1 MMKKRKN
8 MQFITAAALAAIL
21 VTGQVPAS
29 VVMGDSTANV
39 QVSSLIPDNVTVDQ
53 PVPLSEIGLPTS
65 EYGTLSWAD
74 ASSVPSERVQTYE
87 VVFHPYNT
95 ADLAKIS
102 GWDGKSDAIY
112 SNVTVV
118 VSSISE
124 DSDHESGEDTESE
137 SEKNTDETYSETENT
152 AADTEEAQ
160 DDAEVKEEDTAS
172 SENTEVPAQTDE
184 TVAPEEK
191 TAEEAP
197 AEETPEITE
206 TPEVTEGAIEDTKTA
221 EKEESPEITE
231 TPAAEEVQQEVT
243 AVPTEEAK
251 TEPTQTPEATVT
263 PEADKDNIFD
273 GTEKDI
279 SADDREQTAEDDL
292 SDEEKA
298 QQAEIN
304 HTSNGIT
311 VSGINLPWYVQFRVA
326 SGENYE
332 FTNELEA
339 NVFKSYEFELWDL
352 KNDTEYKI
360 PDGEY
365 LSVTVPVKA
374 GYDYTIEHI
383 LDSGAMETI
392 VPSVDGSTMV
402 FSTHSFS
409 PFGIAGS
416 KALVGEKI
424 EDGSYSA
431 GTGSDTATTPEAT
444 VAAET
449 TSSVDITQT
458 PASSEDSD
466 NSTNTTAESNGDA
479 SADETDASAAQE
491 NQEASSDQSEQ
502 DNSGNSVKAVRTGD
516 NTPILPFVILG
527 VAAVVIIGVL
537 VYLRKKNK

>member
-1 MMKKRKN
+1 